1 MVSASEKR
9 LKELWLKAAAA
20 SDPAEIEPLISE
32 FRDALHEHIDELR
45 AVTQKIRTA

>member
-1 MVSASEKR
+1 MLSASEKR
-9 LKELWLKAAAA
+9 LEELWLRVAAA